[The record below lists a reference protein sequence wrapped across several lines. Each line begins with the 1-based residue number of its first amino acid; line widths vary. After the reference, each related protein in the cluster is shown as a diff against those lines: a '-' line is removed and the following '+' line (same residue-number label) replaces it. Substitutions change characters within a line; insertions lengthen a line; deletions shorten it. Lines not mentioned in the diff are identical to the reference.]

1 MVFFH
6 KTSVILLFFFLGFGV
21 AKHLKFGYS
30 GAFQA
35 TDDDGDRFKKMIA
48 TEQPPIPVCLT
59 CTIDCV
65 RVSYHE
71 CRDICGWEDKPCVCR
86 SLTKAIHCLE
96 ACPESPESPDCPDD
110 VVQKMKNQYKRMC
123 PQSGR
128 KLA

>member
-6 KTSVILLFFFLGFGV
+6 KSSVILLFFFLGFGV
-21 AKHLKFGYS
+21 AKHPKFGYS

-35 TDDDGDRFKKMIA
+35 TDDDDDRFEKTTA
-48 TEQPPIPVCLT
+48 TVLPPISVCLQCET
-59 CTIDCV
+59 ACL

-96 ACPESPESPDCPDD
+96 ACPKSPESPGCPDYA
-110 VVQKMKNQYKRMC
+110 VRQIKNLYKRMC
-123 PQSGR
+123 SQSN
-128 KLA
+128 